1 MRGTTRPMTV
11 INTLITGFGLGLLL
25 QLARSAMGHAPVV
38 PPLSLPVTLVLLGAI
53 VLVLAIV
60 QQRTVARRDRM
71 VNPFRAVRLLAA
83 AKASLL
89 VGTLFFGFGGGMLL
103 QFGMRSVSPAAEVWQ
118 LGAATLGGGLVL
130 AVCGA
135 IAEFLC
141 RVPPAGEDPDAE
153 EDPNHA
159 DQPA

>member
-1 MRGTTRPMTV
+1 MRGTTKPMTV
-11 INTLITGFGLGLLL
+11 VNTAITGFGLGLLL
-25 QLARSAMGHAPVV
+25 QLARSAMGHAPFV
-38 PPLSLPVTLVLLGAI
+38 PPLSLPVTLVLLGGI
-53 VLVLAIV
+53 VLILAIV
-60 QQRTVARRDRM
+60 QRRTVGRPDRL

-89 VGTLFFGFGGGMLL
+89 VGTLFAGFGGGMLL
-103 QFGMRSVSPAAEVWQ
+103 QFGMRSVSPAVEVWQ
-118 LGAATLGGGLVL
+118 LGAATLGGGIVL

-141 RVPPAGEDPDAE
+141 RVPPAGDDPDPE